1 MRADTA
7 PADLLRHGLRLLQAK
22 DVDGWVNLW
31 DEDAIL
37 EFPFAPGGR
46 PKRLEGRVAV
56 AAYMSDYPDHIDL
69 HDFPHAEIMQTLVP
83 DAVVVEMHGVG
94 RLADTDRH
102 FGMSS
107 IAVVADTNGLITR
120 YRDYWNPLA
129 VQDPATHFA
138 GSTA

>member
-1 MRADTA
+1 MSSPSRRTA
-7 PADLLRHGLRLLQAK
+7 
-22 DVDGWVNLW
+22 
-31 DEDAIL
+31 
-37 EFPFAPGGR
+37 GR
-46 PKRLEGRVAV
+46 SGRVAV

-83 DAVVVEMHGVG
+83 DAVVVETHGVG
-94 RLADTDRH
+94 GLADTDRP
-102 FGMSS
+102 FGMSC
-107 IAVVADTNGLITR
+107 IAVVAVTNGLITR